1 MNIKHSL
8 LSIFQ
13 ENPKCWQLII
23 DQALYGYLI
32 SDKNSTENYYINP
45 TLQEHLRLLLTD
57 FKSEEFSFEIKKPIE
72 ENESEAIKAE
82 AYFFLNDKKIASKKA
97 HVLSFTFQQKEFYI
111 AVFSSEKITR
121 SNAHQKTYDVGLA
134 EKLKIS
140 KKAFQNN
147 FENGATGM
155 ALVSLEGKWLKV
167 NKRISLMLGY
177 TKEELY
183 KLTFQDITV
192 PEDLE
197 KDLNLLKRLLNG
209 EIDHYQLEKRYYH
222 KDGSIVYAI
231 LAVSIVKNNDGLN
244 LYFISQLIDIT
255 EMKRAEKRIKKLF
268 KKTKEQNERLENFA
282 HIVSHNLR
290 SHAGNF
296 SMLLEL
302 YESQLDEEDEII
314 NMLSSASEN
323 LQETIEHLS
332 EIVNMNSSIK
342 NTMESI
348 AILPVAKKTIESLQS
363 QIQQHNLKITLAID
377 ASFYVKAVPA
387 YLESIFLNFISNAI
401 KYSQPSKASY
411 LEINAK
417 IEDSFVCIDFKDNGL
432 GIDLEKHGHK
442 LFKMYKTFHEHE
454 DARGIGLF
462 LTKNQIQAMGGKIE
476 VKSTVGEGTT
486 FSIYLTKAN

>member
-8 LSIFQ
+8 LNIFQ
-13 ENPKCWQLII
+13 DNPTCWQLIL

-32 SDKNSTENYYINP
+32 SQKNSPENFYINP
-45 TLQEHLRLLLTD
+45 ALQEHLKLLLTD
-57 FKSEEFSFEIKKPIE
+57 FKSEEFSFEIKEPLEK
-72 ENESEAIKAE
+72 SEAKSIKTE
-82 AYFFLNDKKIASKKA
+82 AYFFLNGKKIASKKA
-97 HVLSFTFQQKEFYI
+97 HFLSFSFQQEEFYI

-121 SNAHQKTYDVGLA
+121 ANAYQKTYDVGLA

-140 KKAFQNN
+140 EKAFQNN
-147 FENGATGM
+147 FEYGATGM

-177 TKEELY
+177 TKEELF

-197 KDLNLLKRLLNG
+197 KDLSLLKRLLDG

-222 KDGSIVYAI
+222 KNGSIVYAI

-268 KKTKEQNERLENFA
+268 KKSKEQNERLENFA

-314 NMLSSASEN
+314 TMLSSASSN

-332 EIVNMNSSIK
+332 EIVNMHNSIK

-348 AILPVAKKTIESLQS
+348 AVLPVAKKTIENLSS
-363 QIQQHNLKITLAID
+363 QIQQHNLKITLAVD
-377 ASFYVKAVPA
+377 ASLKVKAVPA

-401 KYSQPSKASY
+401 KYSSPSKASF
-411 LEINAK
+411 LEVNAEV
-417 IEDSFVCIDFKDNGL
+417 EDAFIRIDFKDNGL

-476 VKSTVGEGTT
+476 VESAVDEGTT
-486 FSIYLTKAN
+486 FSIYLKKTT